1 MPLRFCGVLLYDI
14 AVTID
19 NWHIM
24 VIPITYMSMWEHACK
39 SFSTEPN
46 DDSNNKNNNV
56 YCYFGETVTEY
67 AKVLAVH
74 LWILNMI
81 YCVEKFFL

>member
-1 MPLRFCGVLLYDI
+1 MTWGTTVLVIYLDSSTHSLNDFKTCHFPYDCPFVIKQYLR
-14 AVTID
+14 
-19 NWHIM
+19 
-24 VIPITYMSMWEHACK
+24 
-39 SFSTEPN
+39 
-46 DDSNNKNNNV
+46 NNNV

-74 LWILNMI
+74 LWVLT